1 MIFRVLHYN
10 PLSANQLRLEEILQA
25 TRNFSIV
32 GLVATQRRAPV
43 GLEIGSSRQFGC
55 TIVEAGWARAP
66 LSNKSSGVLLALRKP
81 FTTEHIHQTWTPPP
95 SLQGRALAARLK
107 GGFFDLF
114 VCCMYLPPRPQTA
127 SKRGGYQR
135 TVEALLEWL
144 DERLSE
150 QKHRTTPIVL
160 MDAND
165 GIGLEL
171 RAGRYRS
178 VETQC
183 IAAAGLRR
191 EHAAGKRLREIM
203 EKHHMRATSAEMGGP
218 TWFGNEGQASLID
231 YVWAPAALPLRCS
244 GPLRRLA
251 AELQLIST
259 RQLRDHVPLGLE
271 FDYVQLAGQP
281 ASGEREAWNADA
293 LMEGVRVGTKRSEF
307 LAALEDRVGAEEA
320 RWTPLLELHYP
331 DLLDDYLN
339 EILVETGQRFF
350 KKEPMDAPDYSDL
363 AAKRR
368 ELLVQRLEARKS
380 IGEDR
385 LLGQEGVES
394 AEELQQRVRT
404 AKEQLASTS
413 AILKAIRLRLRR
425 RRQSFYEEE
434 LRLAWKR
441 RDLAATFRW
450 SRLLGG
456 RRWGAKKRDYRAMS
470 AALPLKK
477 AWKDEWTKPG
487 AEGGMGAVELESWS
501 EWRIQ
506 SRNLVRRSELNARV
520 SEDARRDLEELKSS
534 YRTVKKRRAC
544 PAGTPPAELWTML
557 LHASRNLSPAG
568 LGIGYQRKRIEP
580 VRTLSL
586 LERLLCRVR
595 SSCAAPLAWHH
606 SSGAPLHKSNKA
618 GPKGKRVVHV
628 LPSIGKQFFKVL
640 LGTRR
645 DGWTPPAPADWL
657 HGYIPGRRRESA
669 ILIRQ
674 ATTWRLERLGLKSL
688 TAFHDLTNAFGSVK
702 WEAMDR
708 AAAALLGPNHLLGQQ
723 RYRLATTTIP
733 GNDGDISLKIGEGG
747 LMGDPL
753 MVALFWV
760 AFLPSTIRWQQ
771 LVAEEGAESG
781 QLLAW
786 HPWSGERM
794 DLSLSQY
801 ADDTTKQI
809 VAEPGEDVQAL
820 GKASAVL
827 QRRI

>member
-81 FTTEHIHQTWTPPP
+81 FTTQHIHQTWTPPP

-183 IAAAGLRR
+183 IAAAGSRR
-191 EHAAGKRLREIM
+191 DHTAGKRLREIM

-231 YVWAPAALPLRCS
+231 YVWAPAALLLRCS

-281 ASGEREAWNADA
+281 APGEREAWNADA

-307 LAALEDRVGAEEA
+307 LSALEDRVGAEEA

-339 EILVETGQRFF
+339 EILVETGQRFLQ
-350 KKEPMDAPDYSDL
+350 ERTDGRPG
-363 AAKRR
+363 
-368 ELLVQRLEARKS
+368 LLRPG
-380 IGEDR
+380 GE
-385 LLGQEGVES
+385 
-394 AEELQQRVRT
+394 
-404 AKEQLASTS
+404 
-413 AILKAIRLRLRR
+413 
-425 RRQSFYEEE
+425 
-434 LRLAWKR
+434 
-441 RDLAATFRW
+441 
-450 SRLLGG
+450 
-456 RRWGAKKRDYRAMS
+456 
-470 AALPLKK
+470 
-477 AWKDEWTKPG
+477 
-487 AEGGMGAVELESWS
+487 AEGA
-501 EWRIQ
+501 
-506 SRNLVRRSELNARV
+506 
-520 SEDARRDLEELKSS
+520 
-534 YRTVKKRRAC
+534 
-544 PAGTPPAELWTML
+544 
-557 LHASRNLSPAG
+557 
-568 LGIGYQRKRIEP
+568 
-580 VRTLSL
+580 
-586 LERLLCRVR
+586 
-595 SSCAAPLAWHH
+595 SCAAA
-606 SSGAPLHKSNKA
+606 
-618 GPKGKRVVHV
+618 
-628 LPSIGKQFFKVL
+628 
-640 LGTRR
+640 
-645 DGWTPPAPADWL
+645 
-657 HGYIPGRRRESA
+657 
-669 ILIRQ
+669 
-674 ATTWRLERLGLKSL
+674 
-688 TAFHDLTNAFGSVK
+688 
-702 WEAMDR
+702 
-708 AAAALLGPNHLLGQQ
+708 
-723 RYRLATTTIP
+723 
-733 GNDGDISLKIGEGG
+733 
-747 LMGDPL
+747 
-753 MVALFWV
+753 
-760 AFLPSTIRWQQ
+760 
-771 LVAEEGAESG
+771 
-781 QLLAW
+781 
-786 HPWSGERM
+786 
-794 DLSLSQY
+794 
-801 ADDTTKQI
+801 
-809 VAEPGEDVQAL
+809 
-820 GKASAVL
+820 
-827 QRRI
+827 